1 MKRIHIVGAG
11 LSGLACALRLTR
23 AGVPVSLYEAAAQ
36 AGGRCRSYW
45 DAKLERQVDNGNHL
59 LLSANYAALD
69 YLGEIGARKRFVR
82 PEHASFPFVDLTSGE
97 RWSLV
102 PGKGPIPWWI
112 LSRHRRVPGTSP
124 LDYLSF
130 LRLAAARSDQTL
142 AECLPQRGLL
152 WQRFWQPF
160 CTSALNTAP
169 EEASAQLLWY
179 TIRESFARGAE
190 ASLPLVPR
198 EGLSDSFIDPALK
211 IIDAAPN
218 AVHFNH
224 RLRSLGF
231 TGERVTTLDFG
242 NEPLEVGD
250 DEAVVLALPPGNCAQ
265 ALRGLTAPDDSRPI
279 VNVHLRIAL
288 DKDAPPLLP
297 PDLPFLGL
305 IGGSFDWVFLR
316 GDIASLTVSAAARLA
331 KQPAEDIA
339 REAWAETA
347 QALELNKDTA
357 YQARVVKERRAT
369 FAQTPAA
376 LKLRPGARTSWRN
389 LLLAGDWT
397 DTGYPATIES
407 AIRSGNN
414 AAALA
419 QEGLF

>member
-23 AGVPVSLYEAAAQ
+23 AGLPVSLYEAAAQ
-36 AGGRCRSYW
+36 AGGRCRSYR
-45 DAKLERQVDNGNHL
+45 DSKLDRLVDNGNHL
-59 LLSANYAALD
+59 ILSANHAALD
-69 YLGEIGARKRFVR
+69 YLGETGARDRFVR
-82 PEHASFPFVDLTSGE
+82 PHNARFPFVDLSTGE
-97 RWSLV
+97 RWSLT
-102 PGKGPIPWWI
+102 PGEGPIPWWI
-112 LSRHRRVPGTSP
+112 FSKSRRVPGTTP

-142 AECLPQRGLL
+142 AECLPQRGPL
-152 WQRFWQPF
+152 WRRFWLPF

-190 ASLPLVPR
+190 ASLPLVAKK
-198 EGLSDSFIDPALK
+198 GLSDSFVDPALK

-218 AVHFNH
+218 AVQFNH
-224 RLRSLGF
+224 RLRSLRF
-231 TGERVTTLDFG
+231 TGERVTALDFG
-242 NEPLEVGD
+242 NELLEVGD
-250 DEAVVLALPPGNCAQ
+250 EEAVVLALPPGNSAQ
-265 ALRGLTAPDDSRPI
+265 VLPGLTAPDDSRPI

-288 DKDAPPLLP
+288 NKAAPPLLP
-297 PDLPFLGL
+297 PELPFLGL

-316 GDIASLTVSAAARLA
+316 DDIASLTVSAAARLA
-331 KQPAEDIA
+331 EQPAEDIA
-339 REAWAETA
+339 REAWVETT
-347 QALELNKDTA
+347 QALGLNRGTA
-357 YQARVVKERRAT
+357 YEARVVKERRAT

-376 LKLRPGARTSWRN
+376 LKLRPGARTAWRN

-419 QEGLF
+419 QDGLF